1 LVQFEDRIFTE
12 QRILF
17 YGCSL
22 AAGWAFIVGW
32 LLAGDWII
40 GSAGKLGSI
49 DFCWIWLSGKLAV
62 AGDATRI
69 YGHSVFLAAHDLY
82 FRPGECLIPPL
93 FDYPPIS
100 LFLTYPLGLMTYL
113 TGFGV
118 WVGGSFLLYLATIYS
133 ILPRPAALVAAIVPV
148 TVPAN
153 ILLGHN
159 GFVTAA
165 LMGLSLVLL
174 ESRPWFS
181 GIFIGLL
188 TYKPHLG
195 LLFPFALLAARNWR
209 ALASA
214 TLTALL
220 LGIAAVIAFGYE
232 GWPAFVASVLDRNI
246 GLSPNEVLLR
256 HQSIYGLL
264 NWAGASPWISWTVYL
279 AVAAAGT
286 LAVCA
291 LWAKPIPYSLKAAA
305 LSIGSVTV
313 TPYVLPY
320 DLCMLSIGVAFLAK
334 DGLARG
340 FLPGERMGILIC
352 LAGLFFLLTPT
363 GPIGPFIDAGLF
375 FLILR
380 RGVAYEKGYL
390 PLLSSILSRRE
401 ACPPDGDVVPHGVN
415 A

>member
-1 LVQFEDRIFTE
+1 
-12 QRILF
+12 
-17 YGCSL
+17 
-22 AAGWAFIVGW
+22 
-32 LLAGDWII
+32 
-40 GSAGKLGSI
+40 
-49 DFCWIWLSGKLAV
+49 V

-69 YGHSVFLAAHDLY
+69 YGHSVFLAAHDQY
-82 FRPGECLIPPL
+82 FHPGECLIPPL

-100 LFLTYPLGLMTYL
+100 LFLTYPLGLITYL
-113 TGFGV
+113 TAFGV
-118 WVGGSFLLYLATIYS
+118 WIGGSFLLYLATIYL
-133 ILPRPAALVAAIVPV
+133 ILPRRAALVAAIVPV

-232 GWPAFVASVLDRNI
+232 GWPAFVASVFDRNI

-264 NWAGASPWISWTVYL
+264 NWAGASPWISWSLYL
-279 AVAAAGT
+279 AVAAAVT
-286 LAVCA
+286 LVICA
-291 LWAKPIPYSLKAAA
+291 MWAKPIPYPLKAAA
-305 LSIGSVTV
+305 LGIGSVVV

-320 DLCMLSIGVAFLAK
+320 DLCILSIGVAFFAK
-334 DGLARG
+334 DGLVGG
-340 FLPGERMGILIC
+340 FLPAERFGLLSC
-352 LAGLFFLLTPT
+352 FVGLFLLLFPT
-363 GPIGPFIDAGLF
+363 APVGPFIDAIFL
-375 FLILR
+375 FLIGR
-380 RGVAYEKGYL
+380 RAAAYARGYL
-390 PLLSSILSRRE
+390 PSLWPNLVAKGAICTTMSR
-401 ACPPDGDVVPHGVN
+401 HGVS